1 MDFRRET
8 TCGDEAAGA
17 ESGQEDDVT
26 TTPDAHGALDDEA
39 GRLLDAFDAEQL
51 GARLRELREERGL
64 TLREVGARLGISA
77 SAVSQIERGVLRPSV
92 NRLFALVTALDAS
105 LVDVFGGASTD
116 APAALQDGGYVVRRA
131 VEADVVRLEGGVVFR
146 RLSPGL
152 SRDVDFFESTYPPG
166 STGGGQTELV
176 THVGYEIGTVTAGE
190 LTIDFPDERVVV
202 RAGDTVSYA
211 CSTPHRLSNQS
222 DGVTVATW
230 VIVHPA
236 G

>member
-1 MDFRRET
+1 MTAT
-8 TCGDEAAGA
+8 TA
-17 ESGQEDDVT
+17 DD
-26 TTPDAHGALDDEA
+26 A
-39 GRLLDAFDAEQL
+39 GRLLESFDAEQL
-51 GARLRELREERGL
+51 GARLRQLREERGL
-64 TLREVGARLGISA
+64 TLKEVGRRLGIST

-105 LVDVFGGASTD
+105 LVDVFGGPEV
-116 APAALQDGGYVVRRA
+116 APPPVPVDGYVVRRA
-131 VEADVVRLEGGVVFR
+131 VEVDVVRLAGGVVFR

-166 STGGGQTELV
+166 STGAEQNELV
-176 THVGYEIGTVTAGE
+176 THVGYEIGTVTRGE

-211 CSTPHRLSNQS
+211 CGTPHRLSNQT
-222 DGVTVATW
+222 DGITVATW

-236 G
+236 SVPGVSPS